1 VDLRIHEGDKEGAAS
16 CLAEASIRETE
27 GGFVL
32 RAWPYLARAEKI
44 SNGKD
49 VQVLAALVS
58 ARIGDL
64 KQAQKLSE
72 DLDKKYPQD
81 TFVQKYW
88 LPVIHAALDLRKG
101 KGSKAVDDLEPA
113 AAIELG
119 NSSPLTLYPAYVRG
133 QAYLLV
139 RNESRAAAE
148 FQKFIDHPGIV
159 LNFHLGALARLGR
172 ARAYAQSRDSAK
184 ARDAYQDFLTLW
196 KDADP
201 NIPILKQAK
210 AEYSKL
216 AVNSDAQSLKT
227 WPEVG

>member
-1 VDLRIHEGDKEGAAS
+1 M
-16 CLAEASIRETE
+16 
-27 GGFVL
+27 
-32 RAWPYLARAEKI
+32 
-44 SNGKD
+44 
-49 VQVLAALVS
+49 
-58 ARIGDL
+58 
-64 KQAQKLSE
+64 
-72 DLDKKYPQD
+72 
-81 TFVQKYW
+81 QKYW

-159 LNFHLGALARLGR
+159 L
-172 ARAYAQSRDSAK
+172 
-184 ARDAYQDFLTLW
+184 DFLTLW

-227 WPEVG
+227 WP